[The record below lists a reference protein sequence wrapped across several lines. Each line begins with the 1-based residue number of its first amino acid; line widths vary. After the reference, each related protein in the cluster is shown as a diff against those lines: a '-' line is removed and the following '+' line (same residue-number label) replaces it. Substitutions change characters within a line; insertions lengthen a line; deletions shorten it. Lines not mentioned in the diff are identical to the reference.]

1 MIINIISDKIIINEQ
16 IKKIK
21 NKIKGDNKKNK

>member
-16 IKKIK
+16 IKKYIK
-21 NKIKGDNKKNK
+21 NTFKGDNLKK